1 MATATVT
8 QAQPSLCSKEELL
21 SNIVK
26 LVEKE
31 YKSGNTSISSEKYQ
45 ALLKFQEEQNK
56 TPKRSSISPYKGKD
70 YNFQSNSQSGSS
82 PVPEQKKLRPPP
94 LPRPLYLPLFYK
106 FKAPKTTD
114 QRAQKT
120 RTRKAKKPW
129 TISRI
134 ESVGLNVMENMA
146 NLLDNLHLLSKLPMF
161 PKELNR
167 LLQHTNS
174 VWVVILVFLIRKTI
188 SQLLNVLR
196 RERKVKNELEILGLN
211 NTRLEI
217 GQEAENSIAR
227 RYHKL
232 LKDLKFD
239 KMMLLLE
246 LVGNLLDLAF
256 NAIELYSVLVPR
268 WLMTVMNTA
277 SMAMT
282 VYRMN
287 KDDEYV
293 DDDISEDII

>member
-1 MATATVT
+1 MVTATIT
-8 QAQPSLCSKEELL
+8 QAQTSLPSREELL

-31 YKSGNTSISSEKYQ
+31 YNRGNKSISPEKYA
-45 ALLKFQEEQNK
+45 ALLKFQEQQNT
-56 TPKRSSISPYKGKD
+56 TPSRHSASVLKANKFDLHHSVSLES
-70 YNFQSNSQSGSS
+70 
-82 PVPEQKKLRPPP
+82 EQKKLQPPP

-106 FKAPKTTD
+106 FKAPKIAD
-114 QRAQKT
+114 QRLQKT
-120 RTRKAKKPW
+120 RNCKVKKPW
-129 TISRI
+129 TIRRI
-134 ESVGLNVMENMA
+134 ESVGLNVMETMA

-161 PKELNR
+161 PKTLNR

-196 RERKVKNELEILGLN
+196 RERKVKNELEILSQTSKSNSLAI
-211 NTRLEI
+211 E
-217 GQEAENSIAR
+217 QEAETSIAR
-227 RYHKL
+227 RYHRV

-239 KMMLLLE
+239 KLMLLLE
-246 LVGNLLDLAF
+246 LIGNLLDLAF
-256 NAIELYSVLVPR
+256 NAIELYSVLVPS

-293 DDDISEDII
+293 DDDISEDIL

>member
-1 MATATVT
+1 MATATIT
-8 QAQPSLCSKEELL
+8 QTQTSLPSREELL
-21 SNIVK
+21 SDIVK
-26 LVEKE
+26 LVQKE
-31 YKSGNTSISSEKYQ
+31 YNSGNKSISPEKYQ

-56 TPKRSSISPYKGKD
+56 TLHRSSLPHQTNQI
-70 YNFQSNSQSGSS
+70 NSKTPSSLGS
-82 PVPEQKKLRPPP
+82 EQQKLRPPP

-106 FKAPKTTD
+106 FKAPKIAD
-114 QRAQKT
+114 QRPQKT
-120 RTRKAKKPW
+120 RTRKSKKPW
-129 TISRI
+129 TISRV

-161 PKELNR
+161 PKKLNR

-211 NTRLEI
+211 SRSLEI
-217 GQEAENSIAR
+217 EQEAENSIAR

-246 LVGNLLDLAF
+246 LIGNLLDLAF
-256 NAIELYSVLVPR
+256 NAIELYSVLVPS